1 MNNFQMRRLI
11 LWSVLMLAALA
22 TGGRNA
28 VAQERAEMPRTVR
41 LTIDYGDGVQK
52 VFTGLECKEDATVF
66 DILQQ
71 AAKHPRGIR
80 VSHKGSGDA
89 TFITAIDDVKNEG
102 RGRNWTYEVNEKP
115 GEASAGIVKVKPG
128 DSILWRFGDYS

>member
-1 MNNFQMRRLI
+1 MNKFQLRRLMVRAI
-11 LWSVLMLAALA
+11 LMLAALPA
-22 TGGRNA
+22 GGLNGL
-28 VAQERAEMPRTVR
+28 AQERGEKPKTVR
-41 LTIDYGDGVQK
+41 LTIDYGDGVLK
-52 VFTGLECKEDATVF
+52 VFTRLECKEDATVF

-102 RGRNWTYEVNEKP
+102 RGRNWTYEVNEKA
-115 GEASAGIVKVKPG
+115 GEASAGLVRVKPG
-128 DSILWRFGDYS
+128 DSILWRFGDYR

>member
-1 MNNFQMRRLI
+1 MNRFLMRRFI
-11 LWSVLMLAALA
+11 LWAFLMLAAVAAGELN
-22 TGGRNA
+22 GL
-28 VAQERAEMPRTVR
+28 AQERGEKPKTVR

-52 VFTGLECKEDATVF
+52 VFTGLECKEETTVF

-102 RGRNWTYEVNEKP
+102 RGRNWTFDVNQKS
-115 GEASAGIVKVKPG
+115 GEASAGVVKVKPG
-128 DSILWRFGDYS
+128 DSILWRFGDYG

>member
-1 MNNFQMRRLI
+1 MSDFQMRRFV
-11 LWSVLMLAALA
+11 LWAGLMLAALA
-22 TGGRNA
+22 ANGL
-28 VAQERAEMPRTVR
+28 AQERAEKPKTVR

-52 VFTGLECKEDATVF
+52 VFTKLECKEETTVF

-71 AAKHPRGIR
+71 AARHPRGIR

-102 RGRNWTYEVNEKP
+102 RGRNWTYDVNEKP
-115 GEASAGIVKVKPG
+115 GEASAGVVKVKPG
-128 DSILWRFGDYS
+128 DSILWRFGDYG